1 MTSVILLHREASQIS
16 LFFLLMPHAAYKF
29 VMFLFS
35 KRLRNLDSISF
46 SYTGNNESCLCRRRR
61 HCKILGKEQK
71 ELGTIKIRRY
81 SLQKKILACSFILST
96 KWWPLSSGIGKA
108 MPKKVSKYDPY
119 TDGVENGLSHA
130 VGKKK
135 IDTTRNEYFLSI
147 NNFISFL
154 L

>member
-81 SLQKKILACSFILST
+81 SLQKNLSMFIHSFNKMVAI
-96 KWWPLSSGIGKA
+96 
-108 MPKKVSKYDPY
+108 
-119 TDGVENGLSHA
+119 VEWYRKSNAQKS
-130 VGKKK
+130 
-135 IDTTRNEYFLSI
+135 E
-147 NNFISFL
+147 
-154 L
+154 